1 MVLHPNCV
9 EHWRVNPGM
18 NVRAGTEGGKL
29 GSTGLVLLYLG
40 LAGLY
45 LGLSGLVTG
54 LLGSAVLMAQL
65 FNLYR

>member
-1 MVLHPNCV
+1 MVLDPKWGKHL
-9 EHWRVNPGM
+9 RVNPGM
-18 NVRAGTEGGKL
+18 NLLAGGGKL

-40 LAGLY
+40 LFGLY

-54 LLGSAVLMAQL
+54 LLGSKALMAQL

>member
-1 MVLHPNCV
+1 
-9 EHWRVNPGM
+9 M
-18 NVRAGTEGGKL
+18 NLLDGGGNL
-29 GSTGLVLLYLG
+29 GSTGPVLLYLG

-54 LLGSAVLMAQL
+54 LLGSAALMAQL

>member
-1 MVLHPNCV
+1 
-9 EHWRVNPGM
+9 M
-18 NVRAGTEGGKL
+18 NVQAGGGKL

-54 LLGSAVLMAQL
+54 LLGSAALMAQL